1 MAEKNSS
8 QECRLKYIKQKI
20 KKCKSITKKKKKKH
34 VKIVLLA
41 KSKMNSI
48 EVSISKALID
58 LTISLNGTVL
68 INNILKEYN
77 IKVEIK
83 NLKT

>member
-34 VKIVLLA
+34 VKIVSLA

-58 LTISLNGTVL
+58 LNISLNGTVL